1 VKIKKPILGSLLAA
15 PLCSFLPGLGA
26 GQAGLIGNL
35 FTKNSPKEF
44 LTLLGITNTLVMA
57 FSIIT
62 LFAINKTRTGSA
74 AFVGQLIPNL
84 EIKHL
89 VLILF
94 VVIISGIIS
103 FYLTLWLG
111 KIVSLNVDRIN
122 YRVLAFITLGI
133 LVLVIG
139 LVSGWLGLGVFIVS
153 TLTGLYSLEHRVRRT
168 NMMGALMVPSVI
180 FYLF

>member
-1 VKIKKPILGSLLAA
+1 
-15 PLCSFLPGLGA
+15 
-26 GQAGLIGNL
+26 
-35 FTKNSPKEF
+35 
-44 LTLLGITNTLVMA
+44 
-57 FSIIT
+57 
-62 LFAINKTRTGSA
+62 
-74 AFVGQLIPNL
+74 VGQLIPNL

-94 VVIISGIIS
+94 VVIISGTIS

-111 KIVSLNVDRIN
+111 KIVSLNVGRIN

-139 LVSGWLGLGVFIVS
+139 SVSSWLGLFVFVIS
-153 TLTGLYSLEHRVRRT
+153 TLTGLYCLEHRIRRT